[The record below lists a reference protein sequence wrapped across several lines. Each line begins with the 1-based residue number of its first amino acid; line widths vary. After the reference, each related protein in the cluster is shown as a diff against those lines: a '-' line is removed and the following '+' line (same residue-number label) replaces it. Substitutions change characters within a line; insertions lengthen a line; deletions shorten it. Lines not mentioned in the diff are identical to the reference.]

1 MRRRSSLLLV
11 LTICALAASPANA
24 QVSPSFNGTWV
35 LNQDRST
42 FEPLT
47 TRPDHRLITL
57 AVKANEL
64 THDTETKRTRF
75 IDVEPFQEVSTLKV
89 SYTAKFDGRDY
100 PVPNNAIAR
109 VRLKRV
115 DATTF
120 ERVATAGSAN
130 ETSTWTVSRDGK
142 ALTVVTKGVDAL
154 GMAYS
159 STQVFD
165 RQP

>member
-1 MRRRSSLLLV
+1 VTLWFV
-11 LTICALAASPANA
+11 IATIAASA
-24 QVSPSFNGTWV
+24 QVSSGFNGTWI
-35 LNQDRST
+35 LNQDRSI

-47 TRPDHRLITL
+47 TRPDHRLVTL
-57 AVKANEL
+57 AVKGSEL

-89 SYTAKFDGRDY
+89 SYTAKFDGNEY

-115 DATTF
+115 GALTF
-120 ERVATAGSAN
+120 ERAATAGSAN

-142 ALTVVTKGVDAL
+142 TLTVVTKGVDAL
-154 GMAYS
+154 GMSYS

-165 RQP
+165 KQP